1 MAPTAPIP
9 MPIPPARPMPRVPT
23 PSPRMMIRRI
33 SRRSPFG
40 ASITTVA
47 PGGTGG
53 AGGAGG
59 ICATEITEPVIAAA
73 VASNISFFMIQSPS
87 KVSPGGE
94 SPTREGLYC
103 TSIRPAV
110 IDKFPQRP
118 CKVSQSKACAT
129 DK

>member
-1 MAPTAPIP
+1 
-9 MPIPPARPMPRVPT
+9 
-23 PSPRMMIRRI
+23 MMIRRI
-33 SRRSPFG
+33 SRRSPCG
-40 ASITTVA
+40 DSITTVA
-47 PGGTGG
+47 PDGTGG

-59 ICATEITEPVIAAA
+59 ICATNIAEPVIAAA
-73 VASNISFFMIQSPS
+73 VASKISFFMIQSPS

-94 SPTREGLYC
+94 SPSREELHC

-118 CKVSQSKACAT
+118 CKVLQSEARAT